1 MKTVIIVSALLA
13 LVFCAIASSASEQ
26 GDNAPVVRVGIIG
39 LDTSHCVAFTSILQ
53 NPKNE
58 GDLAGFRVVAAYPG
72 GSPDIAASRD
82 RVDGFTKTLRDKY
95 GVEIVSSI
103 DELLKKVDVVM
114 IESVDGRPHLAQ
126 LIPVLKAGKKVF
138 IDKPI
143 AGSLADVLRIFAL
156 ATEYKV
162 PVFSSSSLR
171 FGPGVAGARKNA
183 KIGDVLGCDSYGP
196 CSLEE
201 HHPDLYWYGIHGVEA
216 LYTVMGTGCKTVSRA
231 HTKGTD
237 VVTGVW
243 SDGRIATFRGIR
255 SGKAGYGVT
264 VFGSAGVL
272 PIDGNA
278 DYKPL
283 VTEICKF
290 FRTGQPPVSA
300 AETTEIFAFMEAA
313 DESKR
318 QGGVPVT
325 IEAVMQ
331 KARAETAR
339 GGK

>member
-1 MKTVIIVSALLA
+1 MKTLLA
-13 LVFCAIASSASEQ
+13 IAPLAVLVCCAFASSAGDKSEK
-26 GDNAPVVRVGIIG
+26 PPPIRIGIIG
-39 LDTSHCVAFTSILQ
+39 LDTSHCVAFTSILH
-53 NPKNE
+53 NPDNT
-58 GDLAGFRVVAAYPG
+58 GALAGFRVVAAFPG
-72 GSPDIAASRD
+72 GSPDIPASRD
-82 RVDGFTKTLRDKY
+82 RVEGFTKTMREKY
-95 GVEIVSSI
+95 GVEIVDSI

-126 LIPVLKAGKKVF
+126 LIPVLKAGKRVF

-156 ATEYKV
+156 AGQYKV

-171 FGPGVAGARKNA
+171 FGASVAGVRKNP

-201 HHPDLYWYGIHGVEA
+201 HHPDLYWYGIHGIEA

-231 HTKGTD
+231 HTKDTD
-237 VVTGVW
+237 LVTGVW
-243 SDGRIATFRGIR
+243 SDGRGGTFRGIR
-255 SGKAGYGVT
+255 GGKAGYGVT
-264 VFGSAGVL
+264 VFGSAGVV
-272 PIDGNA
+272 PMKADA

-283 VTEICKF
+283 VVEICKF

-318 QGGVPVT
+318 QGGGPVS
-325 IEAVMQ
+325 IDAVMQ
-331 KARAETAR
+331 KARAEAAR
-339 GGK
+339 K